1 MNQNAVLNEAK
12 HFVLSCLTI
21 FSPVMNNK
29 IQYLIKFKKRLNLK
43 NPSTLNEKIIWL
55 KFNRYI
61 KDPLVIQCADK
72 FAVREYVKNNGCA
85 DILNELIGVYD
96 NAEDI
101 PWDEL
106 PEQFALKWNFGAKM
120 NIICTC
126 KSKMNK
132 NAVIKQM
139 KKWGRSKQWLW
150 SSEMQ
155 YKYAP
160 KRIICEKLL
169 VSEKS
174 NLAENWV
181 APEDYKVYCFS
192 GVPTFIMVCVG
203 REIEEN
209 PKFYFF
215 DRNWN
220 LARISK
226 DSKEAP
232 KDFSLEKP
240 ACFEKLMD
248 CASKLTKPF
257 PFVRADFYV
266 INNQVYFGELTFTP
280 AAGLDS
286 KMLPETDI
294 LMGNLV
300 DLNYKA

>member
-1 MNQNAVLNEAK
+1 
-12 HFVLSCLTI
+12 
-21 FSPVMNNK
+21 
-29 IQYLIKFKKRLNLK
+29 
-43 NPSTLNEKIIWL
+43 
-55 KFNRYI
+55 
-61 KDPLVIQCADK
+61 
-72 FAVREYVKNNGCA
+72 
-85 DILNELIGVYD
+85 
-96 NAEDI
+96 
-101 PWDEL
+101 
-106 PEQFALKWNFGAKM
+106 
-120 NIICTC
+120 
-126 KSKMNK
+126 
-132 NAVIKQM
+132 
-139 KKWGRSKQWLW
+139 
-150 SSEMQ
+150 
-155 YKYAP
+155 
-160 KRIICEKLL
+160 
-169 VSEKS
+169 
-174 NLAENWV
+174 
-181 APEDYKVYCFS
+181 
-192 GVPTFIMVCVG
+192 MVCVG